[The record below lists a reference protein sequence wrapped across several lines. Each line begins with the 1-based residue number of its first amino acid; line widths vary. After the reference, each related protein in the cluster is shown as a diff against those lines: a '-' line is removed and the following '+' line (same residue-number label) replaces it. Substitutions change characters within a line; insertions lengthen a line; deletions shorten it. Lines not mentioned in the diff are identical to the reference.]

1 MSALRAA
8 ARRLSTKPVLR
19 STLCWGDTSAAW
31 DWAARTLTL
40 SDGATT
46 VLAENVDGFAELW
59 RRNQLVLRKH
69 GVAFDWSHKALHN
82 SVDTIDVKPR
92 CTRVG
97 TTSWAF
103 ASDFWDANEK
113 ERVATTRGVFVHVK
127 SGRPEPLP
135 DKVAAGLRE
144 LVTEDDCDD
153 PFSAV
158 WNLHAIEQTQIRG
171 RRRVDGVGRPKFDS
185 HTGCDSPALRN
196 VAARWSFL
204 ISAAS

>member
-1 MSALRAA
+1 MAFAA
-8 ARRLSTKPVLR
+8 RRVVSQAARRRLSTAGKPVLR

-82 SVDTIDVKPR
+82 SVDTVDVRPR

-127 SGRPEPLP
+127 EGRPEPLP
-135 DKVAAGLRE
+135 AKVAAGLRE

-153 PFSAV
+153 PFLAV
-158 WNLHAIEQTQIRG
+158 WKSSVESARHRADAVPGTTSRRWRG
-171 RRRVDGVGRPKFDS
+171 
-185 HTGCDSPALRN
+185 
-196 VAARWSFL
+196 
-204 ISAAS
+204 ASEI

>member
-8 ARRLSTKPVLR
+8 ARRLSTNPVLR

-92 CTRVG
+92 CLRVG

-103 ASDFWDANEK
+103 AADFWDANEK

-135 DKVAAGLRE
+135 EKVAAGLRE

-158 WNLHAIEQTQIRG
+158 WNLHAIEQMQLQERSKI
-171 RRRVDGVGRPKFDS
+171 
-185 HTGCDSPALRN
+185 
-196 VAARWSFL
+196 
-204 ISAAS
+204 

>member
-69 GVAFDWSHKALHN
+69 GVAFDWSHKACLLYT
-82 SVDTIDVKPR
+82 SPSPR
-92 CTRVG
+92 
-97 TTSWAF
+97 
-103 ASDFWDANEK
+103 DAHES
-113 ERVATTRGVFVHVK
+113 RMP
-127 SGRPEPLP
+127 S
-135 DKVAAGLRE
+135 
-144 LVTEDDCDD
+144 
-153 PFSAV
+153 SA
-158 WNLHAIEQTQIRG
+158 
-171 RRRVDGVGRPKFDS
+171 
-185 HTGCDSPALRN
+185 
-196 VAARWSFL
+196 
-204 ISAAS
+204 